1 MDAGFPEEVSA
12 MSRLM
17 RGAGFVIIAGL
28 TGLAGCGT
36 TQVGSPGAAKS
47 PASASSTAA
56 PRTTTPST
64 SPTGKPTIKPST
76 PCLLAARQLPD
87 RGQGGDQVGY
97 DRVVFQFSG
106 GLPAV
111 TANRVGAV
119 YEDPKGTPVA
129 LAGQSYL
136 HVVFRGASGVCP
148 QPMQRT
154 WTGPSILT
162 PYYPQLLVVS
172 AAGDFEGYLSFGI
185 GLAARGSYHVFTLTG
200 PDRVVIDVE
209 HVALGAF
216 PGTEDVTSW
225 PQYWAMQY
233 SWLNGHQP
241 WLASPLM
248 VVQAWANS
256 RWPTTPVIRQVNAST
271 FTVTEPGGKTDT
283 VTGICPVSVPGPWVI
298 TKITYG

>member
-1 MDAGFPEEVSA
+1 

-17 RGAGFVIIAGL
+17 RGAGLVIIAGL

-36 TQVGSPGAAKS
+36 TQAGSPGAAQS
-47 PASASSTAA
+47 PPPASSTPA
-56 PRTTTPST
+56 PRTTAPSP
-64 SPTGKPTIKPST
+64 SPTGKPTVTPSGT
-76 PCLLAARQLPD
+76 SGACSQPGSYLTAVLV
-87 RGQGGDQVGY
+87 GEHVGY

-111 TANRVGAV
+111 TADRVAAV
-119 YEDPKGTPVA
+119 YTDPKGTSVA
-129 LAGQSYL
+129 LPGQSYL

-148 QPMQRT
+148 QSMQRT
-154 WTGPSILT
+154 WTGPSVLT

-185 GLAARGSYHVFTLTG
+185 GLAAQGSYHVFTLTG
-200 PDRVVIDVE
+200 PDRVVIDVS

-216 PGTEDVTSW
+216 PGIWDSTSW
-225 PQYWAMQY
+225 SQYWAVQY
-233 SWLNGHQP
+233 SWLDGHQP

-248 VVQAWANS
+248 VVQAWASS
-256 RWPTTPVIRQVNAST
+256 RWPTTPVVRQVNAST
-271 FTVTEPGGKTDT
+271 FMVIEPGGKTDT
-283 VTGICPVSVPGPWVI
+283 VIGTRPVSVPGPWVI

>member
-1 MDAGFPEEVSA
+1 
-12 MSRLM
+12 M
-17 RGAGFVIIAGL
+17 RGTGLVIIAGL

-36 TQVGSPGAAKS
+36 TQAGSPGAAKS
-47 PASASSTAA
+47 PTPASSTPA
-56 PRTTTPST
+56 PRTTAL
-64 SPTGKPTIKPST
+64 SPTGKPTVTPSGT
-76 PCLLAARQLPD
+76 SGVCSLP
-87 RGQGGDQVGY
+87 GSYLTAVKVGEHADY
-97 DRVVFQFSG
+97 DRVAFQFSG

-111 TANRVGAV
+111 TVDRVAAV
-119 YEDPKGTPVA
+119 YTDPKGTSVA
-129 LAGQSYL
+129 LPGQSYL

-148 QPMQRT
+148 QPVQRT
-154 WTGPSILT
+154 WTGPSVLT

-185 GLAARGSYHVFTLTG
+185 GLAAQGSYHVFTLTG
-200 PDRVVIDVE
+200 PDRVVIDVS

-216 PGTEDVTSW
+216 PGIWDITSW

-248 VVQAWANS
+248 VVQAWASS
-256 RWPTTPVIRQVNAST
+256 RWHTTPVIRQVNAST

-283 VTGICPVSVPGPWVI
+283 VTGTRPVSVPGPWVI

>member
-1 MDAGFPEEVSA
+1 
-12 MSRLM
+12 MSRLL
-17 RGAGFVIIAGL
+17 RGAGLVIIAGL

-36 TQVGSPGAAKS
+36 TQAGSPGAAKS
-47 PASASSTAA
+47 PAPASSTPA
-56 PRTTTPST
+56 PQTMAPSPSSTGQPAVTPSA
-64 SPTGKPTIKPST
+64 SDCS
-76 PCLLAARQLPD
+76 LPGSYLTAV
-87 RGQGGDQVGY
+87 RVGEYASY

-111 TANRVGAV
+111 TADRVAAV
-119 YEDPKGTPVA
+119 YTDPKGTPVA

-154 WTGPSILT
+154 WTGPSVLT
-162 PYYPQLLVVS
+162 PYYPQLLMVS

-185 GLAARGSYHVFTLTG
+185 GLAAPGSYHIFTLTG
-200 PDRVVIDVE
+200 PDRVVIDIS

-216 PGTEDVTSW
+216 PGIWDITSW
-225 PQYWAMQY
+225 PQYWATQY

-241 WLASPLM
+241 WLANPLM
-248 VVQAWANS
+248 VVQAWASS

-271 FTVTEPGGKTDT
+271 FTVTEPGGKVDT
-283 VTGICPVSVPGPWVI
+283 VTGIRPVSIPGPWVI
-298 TKITYG
+298 TKIIYG